1 MRNELTDEAL
11 EYGSLVARALES
23 AGGDTLAAAAE
34 ADPSRRRELVW
45 PVLAELGAWDLE
57 PLSGPDEAEAAAAL
71 CRAAGRWALPY
82 PVAAHLSRP
91 SGVDAEGAFVVSGS
105 GPAAPLEGLDGRW
118 VALTLDGRVSVAR
131 PRPTDRPAR
140 KSAFVVGVDLEPLG
154 LRAPEVEV
162 ALAIALP
169 CWTLLGMLDR
179 AMEMTRGYVLDR
191 QQFGQSLS
199 RFQSVQFQ
207 LTDAEVERVGVEE
220 LAKYA
225 LWSIETGRPEAL
237 DDALALRLAAVEAAE
252 VVLRICHQL
261 HGAIGFCDETPLS
274 WLSRH
279 SQPLRR
285 LPTGPASTRDEL
297 ARRIAGTG
305 LSGLYTP
312 EEARR

>member
-1 MRNELTDEAL
+1 MI
-11 EYGSLVARALES
+11 
-23 AGGDTLAAAAE
+23 
-34 ADPSRRRELVW
+34 
-45 PVLAELGAWDLE
+45 
-57 PLSGPDEAEAAAAL
+57 
-71 CRAAGRWALPY
+71 
-82 PVAAHLSRP
+82 
-91 SGVDAEGAFVVSGS
+91 
-105 GPAAPLEGLDGRW
+105 
-118 VALTLDGRVSVAR
+118 R
-131 PRPTDRPAR
+131 PRPADRPPR
-140 KSAFVVGVDLEPLG
+140 KSAFVVDVDLEPLAQ
-154 LRAPEVEV
+154 RVPAVEV
-162 ALAIALP
+162 ALAVALP

-191 QQFGQSLS
+191 QQFGQTLS

-225 LWSIETGRPEAL
+225 LWSIEVGRPEAL

-285 LPTGPASTRDEL
+285 LPTGPAATRDEL
-297 ARRIAGTG
+297 ARRLTGSG

-312 EEARR
+312 AEARR